1 MIEFVDLSEDSR
13 QKERLF
19 LQLVKLEKKK
29 KAGKG
34 GVSSLFSRS
43 VFYLSPFYIAFEWT
57 VLSKV
62 AAS

>member
-19 LQLVKLEKKK
+19 LQLVKLEKK